1 MREGNTGNCRGRQ
14 VLRRDLLADGEGS
27 GGGRGLSPEVAT
39 SLSPKGWRQRGNL
52 YPLHFPH
59 PPAPEQNEQ
68 ERFSGA
74 GLSSSDTFSIP
85 DPTLGQPPSSPRAGI
100 QISRLTAPGCRGLG
114 CTWTICWNRVPE
126 PFSGPDTEH
135 LTAE

>member
-14 VLRRDLLADGEGS
+14 VLRRNLLADGEGS
-27 GGGRGLSPEVAT
+27 GRGRGVSPEVAA
-39 SLSPKGWRQRGNL
+39 SLSPKGRRQRGNL
-52 YPLHFPH
+52 YPLPFSH

-68 ERFSGA
+68 ERFSGS

-85 DPTLGQPPSSPRAGI
+85 DPTLGQPPSPRAGI
-100 QISRLTAPGCRGLG
+100 QISRLTAPGCQWLG
-114 CTWTICWNRVPE
+114 CMRTICWKRVPA
-126 PFSGPDTEH
+126 PFAGPDSEQ